1 MNPPATAWWYRPHD
15 TKASNATSPTR
26 YRVVVPTSLH
36 ESVKRYV
43 THPLPRGGTDLM
55 TRERQRYVTRP
66 LPRGGTHPPTGERQT
81 LRYPPA
87 TTWWYRPHYT
97 RASNATLPT
106 RYRVVVPT
114 SLHESVKRYV
124 THPPPRGG
132 TDPITRERQTLRY
145 PPATAWWYRPHYTR
159 ASNATLP
166 TRYRVVPT
174 S

>member
-55 TRERQRYVTRP
+55 TRERQR
-66 LPRGGTHPPTGERQT
+66 
-81 LRYPPA
+81 LR
-87 TTWWYRPHYT
+87 H
-97 RASNATLPT
+97 
-106 RYRVVVPT
+106 
-114 SLHESVKRYV
+114 
-124 THPPPRGG
+124 
-132 TDPITRERQTLRY
+132 
-145 PPATAWWYRPHYTR
+145 PPATAWWYRPHDTKASKLQYTR
-159 ASNATLP
+159 SRIVVLDVITRDLMTRKRQTLRHPPATAWWYRPHDTKASKAKSP
-166 TRYRVVPT
+166 PRYRVVVPT